1 MRDTEKKELIS
12 ILLESPLYFTLSV
25 TERHALLTRLIE
37 SYLSFHCDQDEGIEV
52 GYEAS
57 WNGIINSP

>member
-1 MRDTEKKELIS
+1 MRNTEKKELIS

-25 TERHALLTRLIE
+25 IERHALLTRLIE
-37 SYLSFHCDQDEGIEV
+37 SYLSFHWDQDEGIDV

-57 WNGIINSP
+57 WSGIINSP